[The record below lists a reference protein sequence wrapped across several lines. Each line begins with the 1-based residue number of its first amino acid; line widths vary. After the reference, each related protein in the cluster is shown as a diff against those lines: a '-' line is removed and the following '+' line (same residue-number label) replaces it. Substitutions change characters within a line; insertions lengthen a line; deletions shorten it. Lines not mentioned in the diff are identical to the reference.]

1 MFKINFAKNL
11 SVLSHVNNALS
22 MFCSLRGRRSKGKG
36 KGIRGRDRA
45 RGRREEGGGEPFL
58 SPSRAQIPPSPS
70 PFNAC
75 HAGYVFRKQRT
86 LPMLTAK
93 THRNL
98 STD

>member
-22 MFCSLRGRRSKGKG
+22 MFRSLRGRRSKGKG
-36 KGIRGRDRA
+36 KGISGRDRA

-58 SPSRAQIPPSPS
+58 SPLRAQIPLPLP
-70 PFNAC
+70 NAC